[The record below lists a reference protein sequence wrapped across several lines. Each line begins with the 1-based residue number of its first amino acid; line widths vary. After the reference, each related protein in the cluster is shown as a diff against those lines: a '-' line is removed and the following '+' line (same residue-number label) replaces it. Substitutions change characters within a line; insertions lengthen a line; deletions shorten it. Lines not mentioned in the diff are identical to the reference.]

1 MNKLGYLG
9 YIVIAIITVSFS
21 HTTLARI
28 NVFACEPEWGSLAKE
43 LGGDDVKIYTA
54 TTAFQDP
61 HRIEARPSLIAKM
74 RRADLLVCSGAD
86 LEIGWLPLL
95 LRSSANKKVQVGQP
109 GYFEAAMQ
117 VERLEILGKADRS
130 MGDVHIQGN
139 PHVHLDPRRIAT
151 IATALTERLIEID
164 PANAARYQQR
174 SKDFQS
180 RWQAAME
187 LWDAKGEPLRG
198 KRIVVHHKDWVYL
211 FDWLGIEE
219 AATLE
224 SKPGVPPSASY
235 LAKVLSALKSKPA
248 GKIIYTSYQSPKPAR
263 WLSERAKIPAIQ
275 LPFTVGGS
283 DKAKDLFSLMDET
296 IGLLLKGEN

>member
-1 MNKLGYLG
+1 MNKISCLI
-9 YIVIAIITVSFS
+9 IVLVTVAFP
-21 HTTLARI
+21 HITLARI
-28 NVFACEPEWGSLAKE
+28 NVFACEPEWASLSRE
-43 LGGDDVKIYTA
+43 LGGEDVKIYTA

-74 RRADLLVCSGAD
+74 RRADLVVCSGAD

-95 LRSSANKKVQVGQP
+95 LRSSANKKVQIGQP

-117 VERLEILGKADRS
+117 VERLEVLEKADRS

-151 IATALTERLIEID
+151 IAAALTERLMEID
-164 PANAARYQQR
+164 PDNTAQYRQR
-174 SKDFQS
+174 GNEFQS

-187 LWDAKGEPLRG
+187 QWNAKATPLKG

-219 AATLE
+219 AGTLE
-224 SKPGVPPSASY
+224 SKPGVPPSTSH
-235 LAKVLSALKSKPA
+235 LAKLLSSLQSRPA
-248 GKIIYTSYQSPKPAR
+248 KLIIYTSYQHDKAALWVSAR
-263 WLSERAKIPAIQ
+263 TSIPAVQ

-283 DKAKDLFSLMDET
+283 DKANDLFALMDET
-296 IGLLLKGEN
+296 LDLLLNDTN

>member
-1 MNKLGYLG
+1 MNKLSCL
-9 YIVIAIITVSFS
+9 IIAIVVITFS
-21 HTTLARI
+21 HTAMARI

-43 LGGDDVKIYTA
+43 LGGDDMKIYTA

-74 RRADLLVCSGAD
+74 RRADLLICSGAD

-117 VERLEILGKADRS
+117 VERLEVLEKADRS

-139 PHVHLDPRRIAT
+139 PHVHLDPRRMAT
-151 IATALTERLIEID
+151 IAAALTQRLMEID
-164 PANAARYQQR
+164 PDNNARYQQR
-174 SKDFQS
+174 GNDFQS
-180 RWQAAME
+180 RWHAAME
-187 LWDAKGEPLRG
+187 QWSAKAAPLKGE
-198 KRIVVHHKDWVYL
+198 RIVVHHKDWVYL

-219 AATLE
+219 AGTLE

-235 LAKVLSALKSKPA
+235 LAKVLTALESKPA
-248 GKIIYTSYQSPKPAR
+248 KKIIYTSYQSPKPAR
-263 WLSERAKIPAIQ
+263 WLSERAKIPAVQ
-275 LPFTVGGS
+275 LPFTIGGS

>member
-1 MNKLGYLG
+1 MNKLSFL
-9 YIVIAIITVSFS
+9 IIAFTTVVFS
-21 HTTLARI
+21 QTAMARI
-28 NVFACEPEWGSLAKE
+28 NVFACEPEWGALAQE
-43 LGGDDVKIYTA
+43 LGGEDVKVYTA

-95 LRSSANKKVQVGQP
+95 LRSSANKHVQIGQP

-117 VERLEILGKADRS
+117 VERLEVLDKADRA

-151 IATALTERLIEID
+151 IAEALTQRLIDID
-164 PANAARYQQR
+164 PDNATRYLQR
-174 SKDFQS
+174 GNNFQS
-180 RWQAAME
+180 RWQSAIKKWNAKAA
-187 LWDAKGEPLRG
+187 PLKG

-219 AATLE
+219 ASTLE

-235 LAKVLSALKSKPA
+235 LARVLSSLDSKPA
-248 GKIIYTSYQSPKPAR
+248 EKIIYTSYQSPKAAR
-263 WLSERAKIPAIQ
+263 WLSERANIPAVQ
-275 LPFTVGGS
+275 LPFTVGGT

-296 IGLLLKGEN
+296 IDLLLKDSH